1 MATLNANGHEIY
13 FEEHGSPK
21 APAIVLSPLI
31 YTNTTVYDSV
41 IRMLSDDFRV
51 IAYDYRGAGR
61 SKGPASPSIDESV
74 SDATAL
80 IEKLGVGP
88 CHFVGNCLGAFVGM
102 QLAISRPWLLKSCV
116 LMGAL
121 PEANDKDTLSKMDAF
136 IDNAKAHG
144 MKDSAEAF
152 AETWFGATFKA
163 TKDPIQVTRRE
174 RWLREIAHLG
184 PEEVEAARQIFH
196 RNDVTKDLD
205 KIRCELLVIAG
216 DEDSATSLASYKK
229 LVNAVPGAE
238 FKLIHHAGYALVIEQ
253 PEEVA
258 ECIRNF
264 CQKVDRHL
272 THRSKQ
278 TARDLGARS
287 L

>member
-1 MATLNANGHEIY
+1 MATFNVSGHELY
-13 FEEHGSPK
+13 YEEHGSPK

-31 YTNTTVYDSV
+31 FTNTTVYDAV
-41 IRMLSDDFRV
+41 VRMLSDDFRV
-51 IAYDYRGAGR
+51 IVYDYRGMGR
-61 SKGPASPSIDESV
+61 SKGTVSPSINESAL
-74 SDATAL
+74 DAAAL

-102 QLAISRPWLLKSCV
+102 QLAISRPELLKSCV

-121 PEANDKDTLSKMDAF
+121 PEENDKETLRKTDAF
-136 IDNAKAHG
+136 IENAKSRG

-152 AETWFGATFKA
+152 AETWFGATFRA

-174 RWLREIAHLG
+174 RWMREISQLK
-184 PEEVEAARQIFH
+184 PDEVESIRQIFH
-196 RNDVTKDLD
+196 RNDVTKDLN
-205 KIRCELLVIAG
+205 KISCDLLVIAG
-216 DEDSATSLASYKK
+216 DEDSANSLASYKK
-229 LVNAVPGAE
+229 IVNSVPGAE
-238 FKLIHHAGYALVIEQ
+238 FKLIHHAGYALAIEQ

-272 THRSKQ
+272 TQRSKQ
-278 TARDLGARS
+278 AARDLGARPM
-287 L
+287 